1 MLSSVKLAVYHDI
14 LALVRHIRI
23 WSANMNASKG
33 QLSTPFH
40 WIYVLFAGAVILL
53 FFIGLVVKQKD
64 TAEKELSI
72 TVSQKLDGI
81 FTGASL
87 SDQTLNWIDV
97 PRMKFSFTCEDD
109 FSAYTVGET
118 GSPHHLP
125 FQPFFAQSSFVTSQL
140 VGWTLEFNMPYKVIN
155 LLIVGSPDVATYVV
169 YDDGTNDFKRDI
181 LSTVPSQFG
190 LEAVHIRD
198 LLQLDIEAD
207 FVKMVFLTDSVLLP
221 PSIAALPD
229 GNVHALH
236 VPFDRS
242 TVTYYRKFDNRL
254 ELKDKVFILSSF
266 DEKNPAFYA
275 ALFSD
280 NAESYRCGMRKAFRR
295 MSLLADIYDERAKLI
310 MLNYPSGH
318 ECKYRY
324 QASQG
329 IFARLK
335 REITS
340 CSSDDACLAGILL
353 SASDIQMRNRQ
364 LQENTCA
371 ALY

>member
-1 MLSSVKLAVYHDI
+1 
-14 LALVRHIRI
+14 
-23 WSANMNASKG
+23 MNARG

-40 WIYVLFAGAVILL
+40 WIYVLVAGAVILL
-53 FFIGLVVKQKD
+53 FFIGLVVKQKE

-87 SDQTLNWIDV
+87 SDQTLNRIDV
-97 PRMKFSFTCEDD
+97 PRMKFAFTCEDD
-109 FSAYTVGET
+109 FSTYTVGET
-118 GSPHHLP
+118 GSPHHVP
-125 FQPFFAQSSFVTSQL
+125 FQPFFAQSAFIASQL

-155 LLIVGSPDVATYVV
+155 LLIVGSPDVATYIV
-169 YDDGTNDFKRDI
+169 YDDGTNDFKLDI

-198 LLQLDIEAD
+198 LPQLEVKAD
-207 FVKMVFLTDSVLLP
+207 FVRILFLTDSMLFP

-236 VPFDRS
+236 VPFDQR
-242 TVTYYRKFDNRL
+242 TITYYRKFGNGLEQEDN
-254 ELKDKVFILSSF
+254 VFILSSF
-266 DEKNPAFYA
+266 DEKNSAFYA

-280 NAESYRCGMRKAFRR
+280 DANSYRCGMRKAFRR
-295 MSLLADIYDERAKLI
+295 MSILADIYDARTKKITLD
-310 MLNYPSGH
+310 YPSGN

-324 QASQG
+324 QAMSNQNM
-329 IFARLK
+329 FTRLK
-335 REITS
+335 EAADCR
-340 CSSDDACLAGILL
+340 DDACFARIFL
-353 SASDIQMRNRQ
+353 SANDIREASRQ
-364 LQENTCA
+364 LQDHFCA